1 MMPTCLRSAIKIHA
15 LPSPHQINPRSSEA
29 VAVDLEV
36 DFVVAG
42 VVLAGGEVADLLTA
56 GEVKG
61 GSGWEIELGPFEDF
75 LGGDATSFHVVDDVI
90 NREAL
95 VLF

>member
-1 MMPTCLRSAIKIHA
+1 MARVIQMHEIYHLYPWLR
-15 LPSPHQINPRSSEA
+15 HQIKPRNSEA

-42 VVLAGGEVADLLTA
+42 VVLAGGEVSDLLTA
-56 GEVKG
+56 GEIEG
-61 GSGWEIELGPFEDF
+61 SSGWEIELGPFEDF
-75 LGGDATSFHVVDDVI
+75 LGSDATGFDVVDDVI

-95 VLF
+95 GLL